1 MLKFNIIKFLAST
14 NLQLLAEKQ
23 NGIQL
28 QKNEQYIKMSHT
40 FIFKNIRRKIK

>member
-28 QKNEQYIKMSHT
+28 QKKEQYIRMSHT
-40 FIFKNIRRKIK
+40 FE

>member
-23 NGIQL
+23 NKIEL
-28 QKNEQYIKMSHT
+28 QKTNTIKECQTHSLVK
-40 FIFKNIRRKIK
+40 IFEEK